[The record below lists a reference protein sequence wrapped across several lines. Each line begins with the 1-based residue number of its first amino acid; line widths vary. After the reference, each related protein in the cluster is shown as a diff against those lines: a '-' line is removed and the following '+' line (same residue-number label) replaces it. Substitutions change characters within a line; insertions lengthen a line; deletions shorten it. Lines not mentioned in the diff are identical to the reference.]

1 MNIPYLAG
9 PCRVHTIKMTYRRH
23 SVMNITKP
31 LIKYAYLWKLS
42 ERPSLGVPGVGVRW
56 WNMHASSA
64 ETEML
69 SSLMSTAGAA
79 TLNSPASLRFLA

>member
-1 MNIPYLAG
+1 MELRACGVGGFGAFGVCLARSPAKKKNWTQNMNIPYLAG

-56 WNMHASSA
+56 
-64 ETEML
+64 
-69 SSLMSTAGAA
+69 
-79 TLNSPASLRFLA
+79 

>member
-1 MNIPYLAG
+1 MNIPYLAV

-56 WNMHASSA
+56 
-64 ETEML
+64 
-69 SSLMSTAGAA
+69 
-79 TLNSPASLRFLA
+79 